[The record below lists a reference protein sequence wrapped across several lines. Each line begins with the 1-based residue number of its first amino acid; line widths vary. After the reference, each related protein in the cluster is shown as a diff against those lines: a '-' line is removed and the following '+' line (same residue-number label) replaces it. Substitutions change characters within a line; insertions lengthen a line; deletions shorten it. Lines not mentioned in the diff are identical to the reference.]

1 MEPPRNPQKFNR
13 RRNHSQ
19 KFVNGKAQNRP
30 NFHFNRRINRFL
42 TPPFTDCGIV
52 ICHRLC
58 ETQSV
63 NTLPELVKGHLYV
76 LTLPRSLRRPTLN
89 ELTARLA
96 LRGEVQ
102 VLVAGNRFD
111 AHGIARLLRR
121 QTTAV
126 FPALQRIRLARAFTC
141 YQVAS
146 LLSEVAAAQLPTLV
160 TDLLD
165 TFYDENVSL
174 PERQALLTQCLQA
187 LRRLSQQAEVLIS
200 VVPPES
206 VLVCGER
213 TSTHAAEL
221 VSIGNGRISACPTVA
236 VERCPGPLGGTV
248 KTPPDLFEMLL
259 GAADVLWTIEVPTPQ
274 PVQLNLL

>member
-1 MEPPRNPQKFNR
+1 MN
-13 RRNHSQ
+13 
-19 KFVNGKAQNRP
+19 A
-30 NFHFNRRINRFL
+30 
-42 TPPFTDCGIV
+42 
-52 ICHRLC
+52 
-58 ETQSV
+58 
-63 NTLPELVKGHLYV
+63 LPELVKGHLYV

-89 ELTARLA
+89 ELIVRLA

-121 QTTAV
+121 QSPAV

-141 YQVAS
+141 YQAAS

-174 PERQALLTQCLQA
+174 PERQALLTQCLQE

-200 VVPPES
+200 VVLPES
-206 VLVCGER
+206 AFARDER
-213 TSTHAAEL
+213 ASTRAAEL
-221 VSIGNGRISACPTVA
+221 VSIGIERPSAGPA
-236 VERCPGPLGGTV
+236 AEVERCPRPLGRPA
-248 KTPPDLFEMLL
+248 KAPPDLFEMLL
-259 GAADVLWTIEVPTPQ
+259 GAADVLWTIELPAPQ